1 MLLITSPI
9 SCFAPVASCYF
20 WTRGRTKFSAASLM
34 GMRMMGLQSLLHI
47 HEGERRDFFHK
58 GVILHKLSKQ
68 IRAVQSS
75 PFPPCAARRRGGPG
89 GGLGTP
95 GLAPGPRPP
104 RPHLRK
110 K

>member
-1 MLLITSPI
+1 MHNALPVSPI
-9 SCFAPVASCYF
+9 
-20 WTRGRTKFSAASLM
+20 KML
-34 GMRMMGLQSLLHI
+34 
-47 HEGERRDFFHK
+47 
-58 GVILHKLSKQ
+58 
-68 IRAVQSS
+68 RAVQSS

-110 K
+110 KAVPRREADIAPHPSRDKLWVNQVLPVESPSYRIMDAAV

>member
-1 MLLITSPI
+1 
-9 SCFAPVASCYF
+9 
-20 WTRGRTKFSAASLM
+20 
-34 GMRMMGLQSLLHI
+34 MGLAYLAPCGRWWALDWRPAADISAPAVAPP
-47 HEGERRDFFHK
+47 RK
-58 GVILHKLSKQ
+58 SSTKV
-68 IRAVQSS
+68 RAVQSS
-75 PFPPCAARRRGGPG
+75 PFPFFAARRRGGPG